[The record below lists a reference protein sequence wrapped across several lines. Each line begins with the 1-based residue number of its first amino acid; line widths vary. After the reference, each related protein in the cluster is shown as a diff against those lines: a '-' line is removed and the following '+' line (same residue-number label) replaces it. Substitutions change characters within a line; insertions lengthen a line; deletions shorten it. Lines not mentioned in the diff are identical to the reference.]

1 MDWRQALAWADGFEL
16 AGYSDWRLP
25 NAKEL
30 QSLVDYSHAPAYD
43 GQPAI
48 DPVFECT
55 PITAEDGYGDFA
67 CYWTSTTHLDGMNPG
82 GNGCYVAFGR
92 AMGYLG
98 HGWTD
103 VHGAGAQRSD
113 PKQGDP
119 ATLPYAH
126 GPQGDAVRVY
136 NMVRLVRDAR

>member
-1 MDWRQALAWADGFEL
+1 
-16 AGYSDWRLP
+16 
-25 NAKEL
+25 
-30 QSLVDYSHAPAYD
+30 
-43 GQPAI
+43 
-48 DPVFECT
+48 
-55 PITAEDGYGDFA
+55 
-67 CYWTSTTHLDGMNPG
+67 
-82 GNGCYVAFGR
+82 VAFGR